1 MERTLIIIKP
11 DAVKRRLL
19 GEIISRIERKGLTF
33 RGLKLVV
40 VDEKR
45 ARELYSVHEGKPF
58 YEPLMEFITSGPCVV
73 AVVEGLHAIEVAR
86 RLLGDTFGAKAAPGT
101 IRGDLAL
108 SNRFNLVHGSD
119 SPESARRE
127 RALFFTEQ
135 DLATGEPP
143 DWPLLYAENER
154 G

>member
-19 GEIISRIERKGLTF
+19 GEILSRIERKGLTF
-33 RGLKLVV
+33 RGLKLVA
-40 VDEKR
+40 VDEAR
-45 ARELYSVHEGKPF
+45 ARRLYSVHQGKPF
-58 YEPLMEFITSGPCVV
+58 YEPLVRFITSGPCAV
-73 AVVEGLHAIEVAR
+73 AVVEGLEAIEVVR
-86 RLLGDTFGAKAAPGT
+86 RLLGDTFGAKAAAGT

-119 SPESARRE
+119 SPETAQRE
-127 RALFFTEQ
+127 IALFFTEEELLQ
-135 DLATGEPP
+135 GEPP